1 MTETITKKICDI
13 CGKEMTEY
21 EKQVE
26 ISFCERYLK
35 FLRKPHWSWDIL
47 LRPMRIYYY
56 SRKLKKLKKTV
67 KE

>member
-1 MTETITKKICDI
+1 
-13 CGKEMTEY
+13 MTEY

-26 ISFCERYLK
+26 ISLCEKYLK
-35 FLRKPHWSWDIL
+35 YLKKPHFSWDIL

-67 KE
+67 KESKYM